1 MPLVRM
7 AISHNKPDQRP
18 SRRKINKKIL
28 ERIAVLRAQEEK
40 CDRSTHDGAYLSALA
55 LARID
60 ELYWVLQ
67 DLA

>member
-28 ERIAVLRAQEEK
+28 ERIAALREQEQK
-40 CDRSTHDGAYLSALA
+40 CDRSTHDGSYLSALIS
-55 LARID
+55 ARID
-60 ELYWVLQ
+60 ELHGVLKE
-67 DLA
+67 LA